1 MASSAVPVSSPSGS
15 PGLAAARAPSLMTW
29 ALRQLWRDWRA
40 GELRLLVLAV
50 TLAVAALT
58 AVSFFVDR
66 LDRGLSRDAAQLLGG
81 DGVVLGDQPLPA
93 AFLDEAR
100 RRGLVVSQA
109 ALFPSMARAPDEQG
123 GGTRLVA
130 LKAVD
135 AAYPLRGRMVVSDAA
150 EPGAAQRPVAGGP
163 RRGEVWVDAGVLQ
176 ALDLR
181 VGDRL
186 LLGDASLRIAHRI
199 VTEPDRGAGF
209 LAFAPRVLMHAD
221 DLPATALVQPASRV
235 TWRLAVAAARPDAAP
250 QQAAVRDYLAWAA
263 RTIERG
269 GLRGI
274 RVESLASGRP
284 ETQQTLARA
293 EQFLKLVALLA
304 ALLAAIAVAIAA
316 RDFALRRLDACAVL
330 RVLGEPQRRIAGGYA
345 IGFMVAGTLASV
357 LGVVLGLL
365 LNQVFVALIGDLVG
379 TRLPPPGLW
388 PAGFGLAVGW
398 VLCLGFGLPPVLQ
411 LARVPALRVIR
422 REVGEVRAA
431 SLGVM
436 LGGLVGFAVLLWSVA
451 ADPRL
456 GGYAVAGFLAAA
468 GVFALGAAAAIAVL
482 RRLLATPLAA
492 RWPAWLRL
500 ATRQVSARPALGLVQ
515 VTAMGLGLFAL
526 LLLTLLRTDL
536 IDSWRQATPPDA
548 PDRFVINIQPDQG
561 EAFQQALREAGVTR
575 YDWYP
580 MVRGRLVAI
589 NGQTVQAGRYED
601 ERTQRLVEREFNL
614 SHAAQP
620 PEHNPV
626 VAGRWQPEEPDALSV
641 EAGLAQRLGL
651 KLGDRLRFDVAGQ
664 ELEGRVTSLRKVD
677 WASMRVNFFVMFPL
691 AELPPAVPRTFI
703 SAFRVAGLAGAAGG
717 ALDRRLGRDFPNL
730 TVVDVTAQV
739 EQVQGVMNQVIRAVE
754 FLFVFTLA
762 AGLAV
767 LVAALV
773 ASRESRTR
781 EFAVLRALGAGNR
794 LLSRVQAAE
803 LLGLGA
809 LAGALAG
816 VASLAVGWVL
826 AERVFDFAWQAPLW
840 WPLVGAAVGALLAWS
855 VGWWGLRDVLRRP
868 AAQSLREAL

>member
-1 MASSAVPVSSPSGS
+1 MASPAAPLTSANRPPALW
-15 PGLAAARAPSLMTW
+15 PW

-40 GELRLLVLAV
+40 GELRLLLLAV

-66 LDRGLSRDAAQLLGG
+66 LDRGLQRDAAQLLGG
-81 DGVVLGDQPLPA
+81 DGVIASDQPLPPV
-93 AFLDEAR
+93 FIDEAR
-100 RRGLVVSQA
+100 QRGL
-109 ALFPSMARAPDEQG
+109 ALTRMAVFPSMARSPDERG
-123 GGTRLVA
+123 GATRLVS

-135 AAYPLRGRMVVSDAA
+135 GAYPLRGRMVVSDAV
-150 EPGAAQRPVAGGP
+150 EDGQRGAHERRLASGP
-163 RRGEVWVDAGVLQ
+163 PRGEVWADAGVLR
-176 ALDLR
+176 ALELR
-181 VGDRL
+181 VGDTL
-186 LLGDASLRIAHRI
+186 LLGDASLRIGARI

-209 LAFAPRVLMHAD
+209 MAFAPRVLMHAD
-221 DLPATALVQPASRV
+221 DLPATALIQPASRV
-235 TWRLAVAAARPDAAP
+235 TWRLAVAAPRPDDPNA
-250 QQAAVRDYLAWAA
+250 QAAVRHYMAWAA
-263 RTIERG
+263 STIEQQR
-269 GLRGI
+269 LRGV
-274 RVESLASGRP
+274 RVDTLESGRP

-330 RVLGEPQRRIAGGYA
+330 RVLGEPQRRIAGGHA

-357 LGVVLGLL
+357 AGVALGLL
-365 LNQVFVALIGDLVG
+365 LNQVFVALLGDLVG

-388 PAGFGLAVGW
+388 PALFGLAVGW

-422 REVGEVRAA
+422 RDVGEPRAA
-431 SLGVM
+431 SLGVT
-436 LGGLVGFAVLLWSVA
+436 LGGLAGFGVLLWSVA
-451 ADPRL
+451 AEPRL
-456 GGYAVAGFLAAA
+456 GSYAVGGFAAA
-468 GVFALGAAAAIAVL
+468 AAVFALGAWAAIAVL

-492 RWPAWLRL
+492 RWPSWLRL
-500 ATRQVSARPALGLVQ
+500 ATRQVAARPALGLVQ

-536 IDSWRQATPPDA
+536 IDSWRQATPADA
-548 PDRFVINIQPDQG
+548 PNRFVINIQPDQAADFQRVLG
-561 EAFQQALREAGVTR
+561 EQGVAR

-589 NGQTVQAGRYED
+589 NGQPVQAARFED

-614 SHAAQP
+614 SHAGQP
-620 PEHNPV
+620 PAHNPI
-626 VAGRWQPEEPDALSV
+626 VAGRWQPEERDALSV

-664 ELEGRVTSLRKVD
+664 VMEGRITSLRQVD

-691 AELPPAVPRTFI
+691 AELPAGVPKTYI
-703 SAFRVAGLAGAAGG
+703 SAFRTPGGL
-717 ALDRRLGRDFPNL
+717 LDRVLGHDFPNL
-730 TVVDVTAQV
+730 TVVDVTAQIA
-739 EQVQGVMNQVIRAVE
+739 QVQGVMNQVIRAVE

-767 LVAALV
+767 LVAALL

-826 AERVFDFAWQAPLW
+826 SDRVFDFPWQAPLW
-840 WPLVGAAVGALLAWS
+840 WPLVGAAVGAVLAWA

-868 AAQSLREAL
+868 AGQSLREAV

>member
-1 MASSAVPVSSPSGS
+1 MASPAAPLTSANRPPALW
-15 PGLAAARAPSLMTW
+15 PW

-66 LDRGLSRDAAQLLGG
+66 LDRGLQRDAAQLLGG
-81 DGVVLGDQPLPA
+81 DGVIASDQPLPPVFVA
-93 AFLDEAR
+93 EAR
-100 RRGLVVSQA
+100 KRGLAFTRMAV
-109 ALFPSMARAPDEQG
+109 FPSMARALDEQG
-123 GGTRLVA
+123 GATRLVS

-135 AAYPLRGRMVVSDAA
+135 GAYPLRGRMVVSDTLDDGQG
-150 EPGAAQRPVAGGP
+150 GAHERSLPRGP
-163 RRGEVWVDAGVLQ
+163 ARGEVWADAGVLR
-176 ALDLR
+176 ALELR
-181 VGDRL
+181 VGDTL
-186 LLGDASLRIAHRI
+186 LLGDASLRIGGRI

-209 LAFAPRVLMHAD
+209 MAFAPRVLMHAD

-235 TWRLAVAAARPDAAP
+235 TWRLAVAAPRPDDPGA
-250 QQAAVRDYLAWAA
+250 QAAVRSYMAWATA
-263 RTIERG
+263 TIEQQR
-269 GLRGI
+269 LRGV
-274 RVESLASGRP
+274 RVDSLESGRP

-330 RVLGEPQRRIAGGYA
+330 RVLGEPQRRIAGSHA
-345 IGFMVAGTLASV
+345 IGFMVAGTLASAV
-357 LGVVLGLL
+357 GVVLGLL
-365 LNQVFVALIGDLVG
+365 LNQVFVALLGDLVG
-379 TRLPPPGLW
+379 TRLPPPGIW
-388 PAGFGLAVGW
+388 PALFGLAVGW

-422 REVGEVRAA
+422 RDVGEPRAA
-431 SLGVM
+431 SLGVT
-436 LGGLVGFAVLLWSVA
+436 LGGLAAFGVLLWSVA
-451 ADPRL
+451 AEPRL
-456 GGYAVAGFLAAA
+456 GGYAVGGFAAA
-468 GVFALGAAAAIAVL
+468 AAVFALGAWAAILVL
-482 RRLLATPLAA
+482 RRLLVTPVAA
-492 RWPAWLRL
+492 RWPSWLRL
-500 ATRQVSARPALGLVQ
+500 ATRQVAARPALGLVQ

-536 IDSWRQATPPDA
+536 IDSWRQATPADA
-548 PDRFVINIQPDQG
+548 PNRFVINIQPDQAADFRRVLG
-561 EAFQQALREAGVTR
+561 EQGVAR

-589 NGQTVQAGRYED
+589 NGQAVQAARFDD

-614 SHAAQP
+614 SHAGEP
-620 PEHNPV
+620 PAHNPI
-626 VAGRWQPEEPDALSV
+626 VAGRWQPEERDAISV

-651 KLGDRLRFDVAGQ
+651 RLGDRLSFDVAGQ
-664 ELEGRVTSLRKVD
+664 VMEGRITSLRQVD

-691 AELPPAVPRTFI
+691 AELPPAVPKTYI
-703 SAFRVAGLAGAAGG
+703 SAFRTAGG
-717 ALDRRLGRDFPNL
+717 SLDRVLGHDFPNL
-730 TVVDVTAQV
+730 TVVDVTAQIA
-739 EQVQGVMNQVIRAVE
+739 QVQGVMNQVIRAVE

-809 LAGALAG
+809 LSGALAG

-826 AERVFDFAWQAPLW
+826 SDRVFDFPWQAPLW
-840 WPLVGAAVGALLAWS
+840 WPLVGAAVGAVLAWA
-855 VGWWGLRDVLRRP
+855 VGWWGLRDVLHRP
-868 AAQSLREAL
+868 AAQSLREAI

>member
-1 MASSAVPVSSPSGS
+1 MASSA
-15 PGLAAARAPSLMTW
+15 APLTSANRPPALWPW

-40 GELRLLVLAV
+40 GELRLLLLAV

-66 LDRGLSRDAAQLLGG
+66 LDRGLQRDAAQLLGG
-81 DGVVLGDQPLPA
+81 DGVIASDQPLPPV
-93 AFLDEAR
+93 FIDEAR
-100 RRGLVVSQA
+100 KRGLALTRMA
-109 ALFPSMARAPDEQG
+109 AFPSMARSPDERG
-123 GGTRLVA
+123 GATRLVS

-135 AAYPLRGRMVVSDAA
+135 GAYPLRGRMVVSDAV
-150 EPGAAQRPVAGGP
+150 EDGQPGAHERRLASGP
-163 RRGEVWVDAGVLQ
+163 PRGEVWADAGVLR
-176 ALDLR
+176 ALELR
-181 VGDRL
+181 VGDTL
-186 LLGDASLRIAHRI
+186 LLGDASLRIGARI

-209 LAFAPRVLMHAD
+209 MAFAPRVLMHAD
-221 DLPATALVQPASRV
+221 DLPATALIQPASRV
-235 TWRLAVAAARPDAAP
+235 TWRLAVAAPRPDDPNA
-250 QQAAVRDYLAWAA
+250 QAAVHRYMAWAA
-263 RTIERG
+263 ATIEQQR
-269 GLRGI
+269 LRGV
-274 RVESLASGRP
+274 RVDTLESGRP

-357 LGVVLGLL
+357 AGVALGLL
-365 LNQVFVALIGDLVG
+365 LNQVFVALLGDLVG
-379 TRLPPPGLW
+379 TRLPSPGLW
-388 PAGFGLAVGW
+388 PALFGLAVGW

-422 REVGEVRAA
+422 RDVGEPRAA
-431 SLGVM
+431 SLGVT
-436 LGGLVGFAVLLWSVA
+436 LGGLAGFGVLLWSVA
-451 ADPRL
+451 AEPRL
-456 GGYAVAGFLAAA
+456 GSYAVGGFAAA
-468 GVFALGAAAAIAVL
+468 AAVFALGAWAAIAVL

-492 RWPAWLRL
+492 RWPSWLRL
-500 ATRQVSARPALGLVQ
+500 ATRQVAARPALGLVQ

-536 IDSWRQATPPDA
+536 IDSWRQATPADA
-548 PDRFVINIQPDQG
+548 PNRFVINIQPDQAADFQRVLG
-561 EAFQQALREAGVTR
+561 EQGVAR

-589 NGQTVQAGRYED
+589 NGQPVQAARFED

-614 SHAAQP
+614 SHAGQP
-620 PEHNPV
+620 PAHNPI
-626 VAGRWQPEEPDALSV
+626 VAGRWQPEERDALSV

-664 ELEGRVTSLRKVD
+664 VMEGRITSLRQVD

-691 AELPPAVPRTFI
+691 AELPAGVPKTYI
-703 SAFRVAGLAGAAGG
+703 SAFRTPGGL
-717 ALDRRLGRDFPNL
+717 LDRVLGHDFPNL
-730 TVVDVTAQV
+730 TVVDVTAQIA
-739 EQVQGVMNQVIRAVE
+739 QVQGVMNQVIRAVE

-767 LVAALV
+767 LVAALL

-826 AERVFDFAWQAPLW
+826 SDRVFDFPWQAPLW
-840 WPLVGAAVGALLAWS
+840 WPLVGAAVGAVLAWA

-868 AAQSLREAL
+868 AGQSLREAV